1 MKSDRLRRMGWAAL
15 AALVVLLAHCAP
27 ALAASDGVTVR
38 RALLI
43 GNSSYNGGS
52 DTLLSS
58 AYDLTAMGQALKSG
72 TMPYAKMVSK
82 PNLTAAGIGAAVADA
97 ASWGADDD
105 DVTVFYYSGHG
116 AANGLSGT
124 DDYATYSFAELQ
136 ASLSNV
142 PGTVIVLLDSCY
154 SGALVGKS
162 AASTGEAFVDNAIA
176 AFAGSGAQLQAKG
189 GLTAKSITTGTK
201 FHVIASSS
209 KVEQSWAYSNL
220 YGLATMSLSEAMG
233 WSHNGPRAGTRF
245 DSLLGDFNG
254 DKILTV
260 GEAFDYA
267 YDNVNE
273 LLKGRKDP
281 VTGQPAKQTMQIYPA
296 GSTQPLI
303 SRESVLVAKSNSMN
317 ITRACIAP
325 GKTLN
330 LSCGS
335 AGAYWASS
343 RTAVATV
350 NPTTGVVTGVGTSS
364 YAAVISARV
373 GNTIVATCE
382 VRVLPLRYVVQ
393 QVRLRRTE
401 LSLEI
406 GSSYGMSVKFSP
418 SGARYRKIYWKSGDP
433 SVATVSSGGTIRA
446 VKKGTTTITA
456 TATSGVTATC
466 AVTVTGLTPRS
477 VRLSDSK
484 ITLLPGV
491 TTLEKAILAETVY
504 PAAAEDKS
512 VTWFS
517 YNEKVATV
525 NQDGQ
530 VTAVAPGK
538 TVVRVTT
545 NKNGKKAYCTVT
557 VARNLS
563 IPRTRPRSSS
573 GKLVSSARRIYY
585 SGNALIIDMYFYNR
599 TRSACAVPSLNLGLI
614 KLKLRNKSIVTALKK
629 FETTR
634 TLSSGRYLLYTMTL
648 DLAAYPQLKNLD
660 LRGSDATY
668 DSND

>member
-1 MKSDRLRRMGWAAL
+1 MKSDRLRRMGWVAL

-456 TATSGVTATC
+456 TATSGVTASVTVTAVPATPTSVRLSPNKLTLLKGRTYMLTEIVRPASAADKSVTWKSSNEPVATVNSDGQVYAQGSGKAVITCTTNVGNRKATC
-466 AVTVTGLTPRS
+466 AVTV
-477 VRLSDSK
+477 
-484 ITLLPGV
+484 
-491 TTLEKAILAETVY
+491 
-504 PAAAEDKS
+504 
-512 VTWFS
+512 
-517 YNEKVATV
+517 VA
-525 NQDGQ
+525 NQ
-530 VTAVAPGK
+530 
-538 TVVRVTT
+538 
-545 NKNGKKAYCTVT
+545 
-557 VARNLS
+557 S
-563 IPRTRPRSSS
+563 IPRTRPK
-573 GKLVSSARRIYY
+573 GAAGQLKASARKIYY
-585 SGNALIIDMYFYNR
+585 NESGMLCVDMFFYNR
-599 TRSACAVPSLNLGLI
+599 TGYTQAAPQTDRQVLV
-614 KLKLRNKSIVTALKK
+614 LKLRSGIKRTAVLTSIAQQTVPNGKYIL
-629 FETTR
+629 
-634 TLSSGRYLLYTMTL
+634 MTL
-648 DLAAYPQLKNLD
+648 KANPSTYTQFKDLD
-660 LRGSDATY
+660 LRGSDAWCEPV
-668 DSND
+668 N